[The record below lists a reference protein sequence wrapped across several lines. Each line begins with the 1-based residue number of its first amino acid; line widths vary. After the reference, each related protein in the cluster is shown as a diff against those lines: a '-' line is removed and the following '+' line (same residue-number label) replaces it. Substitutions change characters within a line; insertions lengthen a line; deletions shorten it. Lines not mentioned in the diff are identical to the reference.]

1 MRNFIANIE
10 VEMMNVFI
18 IPYVNNLITFLINNC
33 NQLNK
38 NSSIQLTPLDFFQS
52 ERDAYIR
59 ILNLHA
65 DTIDKKYN
73 FIASIYEN
81 LSRTSTL
88 NTLFSI
94 PYIDNG
100 VININNQVIQLCDDE
115 ILYLKNRAVEMWIHY
130 MNNPPIIFPFN

>member
-1 MRNFIANIE
+1 MRIFIANIE
-10 VEMMNVFI
+10 VEIMNVFI

-33 NQLNK
+33 NQLNQ
-38 NSSIQLTPLDFFQS
+38 NSSIRLTPSDFFQS

-65 DTIDKKYN
+65 DINNKYN
-73 FIASIYEN
+73 YIASIYKN
-81 LSRTSTL
+81 LSRASTL

-100 VININNQVIQLCDDE
+100 VININNQVTQLYDDE
-115 ILYLKNRAVEMWIHY
+115 IFYLKKRAVEMWIHY

>member
-1 MRNFIANIE
+1 MHI
-10 VEMMNVFI
+10 
-18 IPYVNNLITFLINNC
+18 
-33 NQLNK
+33 
-38 NSSIQLTPLDFFQS
+38 
-52 ERDAYIR
+52 IR

-65 DTIDKKYN
+65 YIDKKYN
-73 FIASIYEN
+73 YIASIYEN

-100 VININNQVIQLCDDE
+100 FVNINNQVIQLYNDE

-130 MNNPPIIFPFN
+130 INNPPIIFQ

>member
-1 MRNFIANIE
+1 MRIFIANIE
-10 VEMMNVFI
+10 VEIMNVFI

-33 NQLNK
+33 NQLNQ
-38 NSSIQLTPLDFFQS
+38 NSSIRLTPSDFFQS

-65 DTIDKKYN
+65 DINNKYN
-73 FIASIYEN
+73 YIASIYKN
-81 LSRTSTL
+81 LSRTSTI

-100 VININNQVIQLCDDE
+100 VINRDNQVTQIYDDE
-115 ILYLKNRAVEMWIHY
+115 IFYLKKRAVEMWIYY